1 MAVTITSRTRY
12 DANTWRIDWSSDL
25 GGTPTFYI
33 YRNGILVEQ
42 TTRTWAQIYVEGG
55 ASIDIEVLD
64 TTAAP
69 QAGYPDRAELIW
81 EHVTDALKYKVEE
94 YVDSIWTERQTLLA
108 TGATYY
114 FWESRRLED
123 ATTHQFRVT
132 ALGAGDVAGTTHTFI
147 IEMVR
152 RPNLLGVNY
161 TYDDVL
167 GKITV
172 AAT

>member
-1 MAVTITSRTRY
+1 MAVTITDKTRY

-25 GGTPTFYI
+25 GGTPTFYV

-42 TTRTWAQIYVEGG
+42 TTRTWTQFYVEPS

-64 TTAAP
+64 TTDAP

-94 YVDSIWTERQTLLA
+94 YIASVWTERQTLLA

-114 FWESRRLED
+114 LWESRRLED

-132 ALGAGDVAGTTHTFI
+132 ALGAGDIEGTSQTFA

-152 RPNLLGVNY
+152 RPDLLDV
-161 TYDDVL
+161 TYSYDSGL
-167 GKITV
+167 QQIMV
-172 AAT
+172 AAV